1 MNIEPANT
9 TRSRERLI
17 PNPKLKLREQFHE
30 VMRFKHFSQRTEE
43 AYWSWVMRFLR
54 FHRVA
59 PHPASGHLLPRAEK
73 AIWRHPKDL
82 PVSAVSEFLSDLA
95 TRLKV
100 AAATQNQAF
109 NALLFLYREVLLLP
123 VEAMDAV
130 ERVRRP
136 ARLPEVLSREEV
148 RLVLSKVKPA
158 QQLPLRL
165 LYGTGMRLMELLRLR
180 VKDVDFGRNQIMIRL
195 GKGDKDRVAIL
206 PESLRAELQAHL
218 EKGRLE
224 HDRALADG
232 TGATSLPEGVGRKF
246 PKAATEWAWQYVFPA
261 AGLSRAVR
269 GDVSLPLLR
278 HHLQEDILQR
288 SMTSAVKQAG
298 IVKKAT
304 CHTLRHSFATHLLEN
319 GYDIRTV
326 QDLLGHKDVAT
337 TQIYTHV
344 MQKPGLGVKSP
355 LDQV

>member
-1 MNIEPANT
+1 MNIEPAKTAPNFP
-9 TRSRERLI
+9 RPRREVREKLI

-30 VMRFKHFSQRTEE
+30 VMRFKHFSQRTEDS
-43 AYWSWVMRFLR
+43 YWQWVVRFLR
-54 FHRVA
+54 FHR
-59 PHPASGHLLPRAEK
+59 SG

-82 PVSAVSEFLSDLA
+82 PAVAVAEFLSDLA

-109 NALLFLYREVLLLP
+109 NALLFLYREVLHLH
-123 VEAMDAV
+123 VEEIGEV

-136 ARLPEVLSREEV
+136 PRLPEVLSREEV
-148 RLVLSKVKPA
+148 RRVLAHAVPGH
-158 QQLPLRL
+158 QLPLRL

-180 VKDVDFGRNQIMIRL
+180 IKDVDFDRNQIIIRE
-195 GKGDKDRVAIL
+195 GKGFKDRVAIL
-206 PESLRAELQAHL
+206 PESLRAELQAHI
-218 EKGRLE
+218 EKWRLE
-224 HDRALADG
+224 HGRAVAAG
-232 TGATSLPEGVGRKF
+232 MGATSLPEGVGRKY
-246 PKAATEWAWQYVFPA
+246 PSAATEWAWQYVFPA
-261 AGLSRAVR
+261 TGLSKAVR
-269 GDVSLPLLR
+269 GDARLPLLR

-288 SMTSAVKQAG
+288 GVKAAVQRAG
-298 IVKKAT
+298 ITKKAT

-344 MQKPGLGVKSP
+344 MQKPGLGVRSP
-355 LDQV
+355 LDAI